1 MEIFLSAE
9 IEGPVTSKWFLLQKE
24 FTPLLKTLESKNYGE
39 TLTSIGIITILLR
52 DKYLEDGGYKER
64 RYYSKKNKEADIRLR
79 INYYAFLKASDEEA
93 RKIYVDHILQ
103 SIRIAGV
110 KAGKGFDLERLI
122 ADVQELLI

>member
-1 MEIFLSAE
+1 MEVFLSAE

-24 FTPLLKTLESKNYGE
+24 FTPLLKTLESKKFGE

-93 RKIYVDHILQ
+93 RKIYIDHILQ